1 MSFVAL
7 NIDNMLTKFVR
18 VTELIRILFNYNV
31 VYVCLTERLSI
42 LSRNG
47 VVPRPQGV
55 LSFFSYVGSG
65 QHPSFTKKKKKK
77 YQEFQDPSK
86 IFEVLV
92 TPKIPPIL

>member
-7 NIDNMLTKFVR
+7 NIDNMLTEFVR
-18 VTELIRILFNYNV
+18 VTELMRVLFNYNV

-55 LSFFSYVGSG
+55 LSFFFIRRLGPASIIH
-65 QHPSFTKKKKKK
+65 QKKN
-77 YQEFQDPSK
+77 YQEFQDPPK

-92 TPKIPPIL
+92 TPKIPPNL